1 MRGKLKRT
9 INVEASIEDEHE
21 ILCVDG
27 VKGILNGIQKL
38 KEPFFHAF

>member
-21 ILCVDG
+21 ILRVDG
-27 VKGILNGIQKL
+27 VERDTKWNT
-38 KEPFFHAF
+38 EA